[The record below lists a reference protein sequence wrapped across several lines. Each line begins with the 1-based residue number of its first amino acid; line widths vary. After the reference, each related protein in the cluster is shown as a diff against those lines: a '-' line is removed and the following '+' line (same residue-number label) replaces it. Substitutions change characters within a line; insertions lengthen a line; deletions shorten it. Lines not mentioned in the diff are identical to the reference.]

1 MSVAPTVVVA
11 DSGSLKAGALHWLQ
25 VAGLGIA
32 IAISGNVV
40 GWNYGL
46 VIGGWGGML
55 LAALAMMV
63 LFVGLTQTLA
73 EFAVAV
79 PGAGGFDAYVGR
91 ALGPTFAY
99 LTGMSVAIALA
110 VGAGLAMSFSEAYV
124 LAWLGFGGWPVKL
137 AFLALVLGL
146 QLRGAQE
153 AVSLTVLV
161 GIATLAILIA
171 FCLFMAPEFQG
182 ANLFSAAPD
191 GTRTLLPHGLIG
203 AAQCIPFALF
213 LFLGVEQAAHAA
225 SEMRHMAKS
234 MPKALATAIGVAFV
248 IGMCVLLIGT
258 GGVGAERLG
267 AVDDPLL
274 AAVTTN
280 PGRTG
285 IPFMTRLVGA
295 GALVAIQGTFFSL
308 TYAASR
314 QFYHLAQARY
324 LPRVLGGVNKRQ
336 SPAPALCLVAA
347 IAIVSAAFAPSSTMV
362 VFIFLISVSHA
373 LLLAAF
379 LRLRRREPNLAR
391 PYRALGGSTIATI
404 ALVLSLSVMV
414 SCYQLEVR
422 ALTIAILVIAVLTA
436 HFLLLHPARPRVK
449 GIPHDR

>member
-1 MSVAPTVVVA
+1 MTTTSNVAAA
-11 DSGSLKAGALHWLQ
+11 DSSSLKSGALHWLQ

-46 VIGGWGGML
+46 AIGGWGGML
-55 LAALAMMV
+55 LAALAMVV
-63 LFVGLTQTLA
+63 LFLCLTQTLA
-73 EFAVAV
+73 ELAVAL
-79 PGAGGFDAYVGR
+79 PGAGGFDAYVAR

-124 LAWLGFGGWPVKL
+124 SAWLGFGGWPVKL
-137 AFLALVLGL
+137 AFLVLVLGL

-161 GIATLAILIA
+161 GIATLVILVA
-171 FCLFMAPEFQG
+171 FCLFMAPEFRP
-182 ANLFSAAPD
+182 AYLFSAGP
-191 GTRTLLPHGLIG
+191 GGVRTLLPHGLIG

-213 LFLGVEQAAHAA
+213 LFLGVEQSAHAA
-225 SEMRHMAKS
+225 SEMRNMAKS

-258 GGVGAERLG
+258 GSVGAERLG

-274 AAVTTN
+274 AAVTIH

-285 IPFMTRLVGA
+285 IPFMTRLVGT
-295 GALVAIQGTFFSL
+295 GALIAIQGTFFSL
-308 TYAASR
+308 AYAGSR
-314 QFYHLAQARY
+314 QFYHLAQAGY
-324 LPRVLGGVNKRQ
+324 LPRALGRVNKRQ
-336 SPAPALCLVAA
+336 APAPAVYLVAA

-379 LRLRRREPNLAR
+379 MRLRQREPDLVR
-391 PYRALGGSTIATI
+391 PYRALGGSTIAAI
-404 ALVLSLSVMV
+404 ALILSLSVMV

-422 ALTIAILVIAVLTA
+422 ALSVAILVIGVLTA
-436 HFLLLHPARPRVK
+436 HFLWLHPARKRVA
-449 GIPHDR
+449 